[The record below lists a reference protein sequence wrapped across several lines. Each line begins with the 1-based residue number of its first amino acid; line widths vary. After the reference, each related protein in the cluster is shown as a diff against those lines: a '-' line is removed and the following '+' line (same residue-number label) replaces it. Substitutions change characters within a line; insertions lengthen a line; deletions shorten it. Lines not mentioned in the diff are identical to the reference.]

1 MTSPDIRTDAFE
13 THRPR
18 LVRLAYRMVGTMP
31 EAEDIVQDAW
41 LRWDRSEN
49 RDIRNPG
56 AYLRRTVARLCL
68 DHLKSARIRRETYF
82 GSWLP
87 EPIVDEDEN
96 DDLREDH
103 LTLTL
108 MLALERL
115 SPLERAAF
123 LLHDVFDTPMPDIAE
138 ALGRDAPAIRQL
150 ASRAR
155 KHVRDSRPRYP
166 VEKTEG
172 QRIAKAFFD
181 AVKSGDVH
189 ALRGLLSET
198 VIARSDGGGRVAAFP
213 NPIYGAD
220 RVTRLF
226 EGIHRKFGGADTELI
241 RLTTIDG
248 LPGLIS
254 RDPDGVLQTAAFEI
268 VEGKIVSIFITRN
281 PEKMTAIA
289 RSLN

>member
-1 MTSPDIRTDAFE
+1 MTSPDQRTDMFE
-13 THRPR
+13 AHRPR

-41 LRWDRSEN
+41 IRWERTES
-49 RDIRNPG
+49 RDIRDAG
-56 AYLRRTVARLCL
+56 AYLRRTVTRLCL

-87 EPIVDEDEN
+87 EPILDEGMD

-138 ALGRDAPAIRQL
+138 ALGRDAVAVRQL

-155 KHVRDSRPRYP
+155 KHVRDSRPRFT
-166 VEKTEG
+166 VDKTEG

-181 AVKSGDVH
+181 AVKSGDAE

-226 EGIHRKFGGADTELI
+226 EGVHRKFGGADTDLI

-268 VEGKIVSIFITRN
+268 EDGKIVSIFITRN
-281 PEKMTAIA
+281 PDKMTAVS
-289 RSLN
+289 RSIN

>member
-1 MTSPDIRTDAFE
+1 MTSPDTRADMFE

-41 LRWDRSEN
+41 IRWERTES
-49 RDIRNPG
+49 RDIRDAG

-68 DHLKSARIRRETYF
+68 DHLKSARTRRETYF

-87 EPIVDEDEN
+87 EPILDEGMN

-138 ALGRDAPAIRQL
+138 ALGRDAAAIRQL

-155 KHVRDSRPRYP
+155 KHVRDSRPRFP
-166 VEKTEG
+166 LEKTEG
-172 QRIAKAFFD
+172 ERIAKAFFD
-181 AVKSGDVH
+181 AAKSGDAD
-189 ALRGLLSET
+189 ALRGLLSDA

-213 NPIYGAD
+213 NPVYGAD

-226 EGIHRKFGGADTELI
+226 EGIHRKFGGAETELI

-248 LPGLIS
+248 LPGFIS
-254 RDPDGVLQTAAFEI
+254 RDPEGVLQTVAFEI
-268 VEGKIVSIFITRN
+268 IDGRIVSIFITRN
-281 PEKMTAIA
+281 PDKMTVVA
-289 RSLN
+289 RALN